1 MEAHQ
6 EVRRIRRMLWALIGL
21 SLLTSLVVNLS
32 LGWGGINQ
40 REQSARLAV
49 DERIFAEQV
58 AKLNLLIRVG
68 TTEIRLLLDRGEK
81 NNPIKG
87 VKALQNLQASL
98 EKLRTKTLK
107 HSEPL
112 ISSLIVEADQLL
124 SLLIKSEN
132 WRGRNDRIEADLGK
146 DITLN
151 KVRRQLTIIHTLI
164 NGIVG
169 QNRLQMTLD
178 IKSYQRAKGND
189 RVELS
194 KGIIEQ
200 HKELLREN
208 VGTLL
213 TELADIQRLVEVLSG
228 DPNYDHLSD
237 IKDNKLKPSLD
248 RLERGMTTLK
258 NGSVSVKEVFLTEV
272 KTLNKYL
279 FGEGYI
285 IDEQHQTIHVRPGGL
300 YTLVRDYI
308 EIQQL
313 NGQLRDDLESAM
325 IKIDQDWTAFVIM
338 EQARQKEIRVTAA
351 ENLSATWITVSLI
364 SVFGVMIFL
373 ILIWF
378 IFKAVSSQ
386 VDTLS
391 DLRQQA
397 ESSNEAKSN
406 FLASMSHELRTPLNA
421 IIGFSEIMKLQT
433 FGPLGNDKYQEYCT
447 DITQSGQHLLEIIN
461 DILDVSS
468 IEAGQIQINEKEF
481 DFPGVLN
488 ESVQMVRLQA
498 KESLVVIENNVG
510 DDGPILIADDRLVKQ
525 VLVNLLSNAV
535 KFTPENGTIR
545 ISKRFDHK
553 GRFCLAVTD
562 TGIGMDDEG
571 VEIALTPF
579 GMVKSAYDDNT
590 KGTGLGL
597 PLAKR
602 MMEIH
607 GGTITIESQPKL
619 GTRVTLV
626 FPKERI
632 LSPALTD

>member
-1 MEAHQ
+1 MEAHH
-6 EVRRIRRMLWALIGL
+6 EVRRIRKMLWALIGL

-32 LGWGGINQ
+32 LGWGGIKQ
-40 REQSARLAV
+40 RDQSALLAV
-49 DERIFAEQV
+49 DEKVFAEQV

-87 VKALQNLQASL
+87 VKALQSL
-98 EKLRTKTLK
+98 NVSLTKLWENTHEDNKSLVD
-107 HSEPL
+107 
-112 ISSLIVEADQLL
+112 SLIVEADGLL
-124 SLLIKSEN
+124 SLLIKAED
-132 WRGRNDRIEADLGK
+132 WRGRNDRIKADLGK

-151 KVRRQLTIIHTLI
+151 KVRRQLTVIHTLI

-169 QNRLQMTLD
+169 KGRLKMTLD
-178 IKSYQRAKGND
+178 IKKYQRAQPSD
-189 RVELS
+189 VMEIS

-208 VGTLL
+208 IGTLL

-228 DPNYDHLSD
+228 EPNFDHLSD

-248 RLERGMTTLK
+248 RLARGMSALK
-258 NGSVSVKEVFLTEV
+258 HVSVAEDEALKSEIM
-272 KTLNKYL
+272 TLNTLL

-285 IDEQHQTIHVRPGGL
+285 IDKQHQTIHVEPGGL
-300 YTLVRDYI
+300 YTLSRDHL
-308 EIQQL
+308 ELQL
-313 NGQLRDDLESAM
+313 VNRQLRAELETTM
-325 IKIDQDWTAFVIM
+325 VILDRVWTKFVTM
-338 EQARQKEIRVTAA
+338 EQARQKEIGLKAGD
-351 ENLSATWITVSLI
+351 NLSATWITVSLI
-364 SVFGVMIFL
+364 SLFSVMIFL

-421 IIGFSEIMKLQT
+421 IIGFSDIMNLQA
-433 FGPLGNDKYQEYCT
+433 FGPLGSKKYHEYCS
-447 DITQSGQHLLEIIN
+447 DISQSGRHLLDIIN

-468 IEAGQIQINEKEF
+468 IEAGQIQLNETQLNL
-481 DFPGVLN
+481 PVVLN
-488 ESVQMVRLQA
+488 EAIQMICLQA
-498 KESLVVIENNVG
+498 QEALVIIENDVG
-510 DDGPILIADDRLVKQ
+510 KNGPIIFADVRLVKQ
-525 VLVNLLSNAV
+525 VIVNLLSNAV
-535 KFTPENGTIR
+535 KFTPEKGTIR
-545 ISKRFDHK
+545 ITKRFDHK
-553 GRFCLAVTD
+553 GQFCLAVTD
-562 TGIGMDDEG
+562 TGIGMDDDG
-571 VEIALTPF
+571 VEVAFTPF
-579 GMVKSAYDDNT
+579 GMVKSAYESNT
-590 KGTGLGL
+590 TGTGLGL

-626 FPKERI
+626 FPTERI
-632 LSPALTD
+632 ITAVSVD